1 MEKLESIVQRM
12 IDAGE
17 PEENIKA
24 VIQEYSAG
32 KQNPTAPDAVVEEDT
47 ASDMESNLDPGSL
60 ELQPDPQKEL
70 DELQLQVDSF
80 KVTDNSQEAILAR
93 RKLKKLK
100 QDQVVKLDEVTV
112 AAPTQKNLEINKT
125 NAVIDSVFEDEN
137 LLRELSG
144 SDNILT
150 LASENMGQIPREVR
164 RKIADRLGY
173 GRITPSFTLPL
184 SEQYKPD
191 TNEFKALEESDVQNI
206 IKERFQELVNSKSSE
221 RYLNSVRDSR
231 KYLYDNDKSNLDF
244 QNSMLQADIATLSY
258 KDRQFANLNVI
269 LNDQSSTVRQKE
281 EANAQLKELVESSKR
296 KIRYIDRAGNP
307 IYKEEDR
314 SYFYDLTTGMNL
326 SSGMV
331 ENKQQKGNTVLD
343 ISDKVQLYS
352 GLFQKTTKGK
362 LKAGYEDLNL
372 AIADVDRE
380 GEELFKVKLNN
391 ESLRLFVTQAGY
403 EPNEKGEFE
412 VPLDVLAS
420 KGYDLINKKG
430 IVAKI
435 LRGNRANKFE
445 DIELLDGSMSN
456 KDFGDFV
463 LRHQDYKIDLTAKK
477 EAYKQLYLLNK
488 DPKDLDRPGYGDQFV
503 KGIEEGLGFN
513 PKNNKIRASD
523 ILPEINTIAA
533 ENNISLSSDQLS
545 ALDLSFTEELTQTAG
560 GFVPILAQFAG
571 LNKGQALITGT
582 TKLGSLMNIG
592 AQVNRMGK
600 ARAIGLQMAV
610 EEVKTQVVGFDTGSG
625 IAFSGLNIMMG
636 PLRFKTKY
644 NQMNTLFNKIGKSGL
659 TFPVAAEGAA
669 VFEGVVRDLAGTDE
683 FNSWF
688 EEHYP
693 NFDTVSRRVLGN
705 VIMGNALGMTHL
717 KSIDLKTTNQIRK
730 MQTGAINGIVE
741 GKNVKQNQDIYKET
755 SLYLNRMELVDA
767 YSPKNAQKTYDKVTE
782 GLRKE
787 FKQKFDIDVNFKTVE
802 NNKEKDFVSDKDRAD
817 FSVKNEK
824 QYDVKINM
832 ENAEVGVLPHEVG
845 HAGVRAVIGKN
856 ARIKAEFLESFESI
870 LKDIKI
876 EDSRS
881 LLDAIK
887 QEKSITEVKTQEE
900 MFTYA
905 AEYLS
910 KPKYYTQLV
919 AQNAFSNAK
928 QNIIRFFETNFSNKY
943 KPKLKTKQDLIDF
956 LGRYAISV
964 NKGKGFSKYID
975 RFNEILEIGEP
986 SKQQRKQSTEL
997 AKEVDARV
1005 ETLILKQ
1012 RAGVAKTE
1020 AGKLQLESKIKE
1032 QYDKLA
1038 LSALGFN
1045 VRKSAD
1051 AKALGLTDIQLKEA
1065 LSFVGEYY
1073 TGIKDR
1079 YDPDVASFS
1088 TLVYGNIR
1096 PKQQLFYEQA
1106 LGKNRDVTTRIT
1118 EETRELADMSTGPV
1132 EGPKL
1137 IEPLEALAP
1146 SKFKKYQLQYEAGLK
1161 NIDLSKQDYST
1172 LKDAAP
1178 KITKE
1183 LFGGGSFKQQQDFIN
1198 KNLKTI
1204 YDFFPLA
1211 SRLQTKGTTKSST
1224 GINIGILKN
1233 FYVTGQRADM
1243 KTGTAAGLPVR
1254 AKMPFDAIIP
1264 EGPNKG
1270 KKVSDLFKELV
1281 GIDVA
1286 PNRNQRTFV
1295 KGVQAEI
1302 GKAITNRVAR
1312 QTLEKQSNTSELVKK
1327 LADGKSDSMQSKVLE
1342 NNRLNDVIKKYNGNM
1357 ELIRKNNP
1365 KAAAELDALT
1375 EKLIIAQG
1383 GIDNAVNYVKD
1394 FKKNTLYE
1402 FKDLDLSNIQRKN
1415 YKEIDVAKATEFAKN
1430 TRELL
1435 EYLPSWMNK
1444 TMGMGLLTT
1453 HYRTN
1458 MEGISP
1464 EKVKEKTNKENQ
1476 NFTEVPEFAKTWDT
1490 NNLGKKNQK
1499 FWEGISQADINSIS
1513 VLKGAYNKA
1522 HKLYEQ
1528 GKNTDADAVIS
1539 NAYSKLDNNVK
1550 KNMIE
1555 AWGNSLEAWYKSS
1568 ANEAQ
1573 KMERAKHIML
1583 MGRNN
1588 TNVEQGLRQLVPVEA
1603 IFTGKMK
1610 ATDITKLEHAS
1621 PMAKFALEFSRSIIE
1636 GNWQS
1641 NKKNIIDSYTGIVGP
1656 KRIFDIIDVVG
1667 KKTNPAGL
1675 VRMMFDPN
1683 TLKMFKTIDSGFK
1696 KSLFDKFS
1704 ESTGNMQ
1711 KQGQIVRQA
1720 REFLITEFKKQDAAN
1735 TKTLKERYQST
1746 DLNKSF
1752 NEFLEGSTGIKQEAV
1767 FSDAMAMARGRKAKK
1782 DFGDYFIPVGA
1793 EDFAGLMHKTLAK
1806 GKAGE
1811 KQLEFYKKNLYE
1823 PYNLAIEN
1831 ITREQ
1836 VSLSNDFRALK
1847 KDLKGVPKTLKEY
1860 TEGGVFTKE
1869 QAVRVAMWNKLGYEI
1884 PGLSKSGR
1892 AELLKEVKNN
1902 PELNQFASEILRITK
1917 GDGYA
1922 KPENSWVAGNIA
1934 LDMVSLLNK
1943 TKRSK
1948 HLEVWQEN
1956 VNTIFSKENL
1966 NKLEAAYGKN
1976 YVTTL
1981 TRTLERMKTGSNRK
1995 WGGNAT
2001 IQKWNDW
2008 VNGSVGTIM
2017 FLNSR
2022 SAVLQTISNINY
2034 LNFKDNNPLKAAKA
2048 FGNQPQYWKD
2058 FVEIFNSDY
2067 LQNRRGG
2074 NKINVNESE
2083 LALAAEKGGAQGTI
2097 SYLLNKGFILTKIA
2111 DSFAI
2116 ASGGST
2122 MYRNR
2127 INTYIKEGLSEAT
2140 AKEKAFLDFKA
2151 ITEETQQSSRPDRI
2165 SEQQA
2170 GNLGRFMLAFAN
2182 TPMQYNRIIKRNAQD
2197 LFSGRGNK
2205 AEKITKITYYSTI
2218 QNFIFNAMQK
2228 ALFAVAFSD
2237 EDEKNV
2243 SKYSDIGNGMG
2254 DSLLRGSGL
2263 TGNAI
2268 VAVKN
2273 IAMEVN
2279 RQANKPNPNF
2289 QDAAWKAL
2297 TVSPPMYGK
2306 VTRLRGAGYSAKYI
2320 TKDNIFEPSLQN
2332 PALSAGAQ
2340 LSSAAFNLPLDRA
2353 LRKAQNI
2360 EAAMSDEA
2368 EWWQKS
2374 ALLMGWGTWELGMQK
2389 PREKTKK
2396 KKNEVNEFGFKTK
2409 RLKF

>member
-1 MEKLESIVQRM
+1 MVSYKINEDIYDLPEDKVENFLTKFPNAEKLE
-12 IDAGE
+12 A
-17 PEENIKA
+17 P
-24 VIQEYSAG
+24 G
-32 KQNPTAPDAVVEEDT
+32 KITPTAPGAVVEETAAPDT
-47 ASDMESNLDPGSL
+47 DSNLEDPL
-60 ELQPDPQKEL
+60 LALQKQLDAIKPNDPNYNSKE
-70 DELQLQVDSF
+70 
-80 KVTDNSQEAILAR
+80 TILLR
-93 RKLKKLK
+93 RKLKNLKAERIEKLEE
-100 QDQVVKLDEVTV
+100 VVVT
-112 AAPTQKNLEINKT
+112 APTQKNKEISKT
-125 NAVIDSVFEDEN
+125 NEVIDDVFEDSE
-137 LLRELSG
+137 LLKKLSG

-164 RKIADRLGY
+164 REIADRLGY
-173 GRITPSFTLPL
+173 SRTVVLGDQI
-184 SEQYKPD
+184 KD
-191 TNEFKALEESDVQNI
+191 TNEFKALEESDVQDI
-206 IKERFQELVNSKSSE
+206 IKERFQELVNSQKSD
-221 RYLNSVRDSR
+221 RYLKSVRDSR
-231 KYLYDNDKSNLDF
+231 KYLYDNKESNLEF
-244 QNSMLQADIATLSY
+244 QNNMLQADIATLSY
-258 KDRQFANLNVI
+258 KDRQLANINTQ
-269 LNDQSSTVRQKE
+269 LNDPSKTSRERIALEEQKQKFL
-281 EANAQLKELVESSKR
+281 EASKR
-296 KIRYIDRAGNP
+296 KIQYINNRGEAV
-307 IYKEEDR
+307 YKEEER
-314 SYFYDLTTGMNL
+314 SFFYDLTTGMNL
-326 SSGMV
+326 SAGLV
-331 ENKQQKGNTVLD
+331 ENKQEKGDTVLD

-352 GLFQKTTKGK
+352 GLFQKTTKDK

-380 GEELFKVKLNN
+380 GDELFKVKLNN
-391 ESLRLFVTQAGY
+391 ESLRLFVRQAGY
-403 EPNEKGEFE
+403 IPNEKGEFE

-430 IVAKI
+430 IVSKI
-435 LRGNRANKFE
+435 LRGQKGNKFE
-445 DIELLDGSMSN
+445 DIELADGSMPS

-463 LRHQDYKIDLTAKK
+463 LRHQDYKIDLAAKK

-488 DPKDLDRPGYGDQFV
+488 DPKDLDRPRSGEQFA
-503 KGIEEGLGFN
+503 KGIEGGFGFN
-513 PKNNKIRASD
+513 PRNNKIRASD
-523 ILPEINTIAA
+523 ILPEINTIIA
-533 ENNISLSSDQLS
+533 ENNISLSEDQKN
-545 ALDLSFTEELTQTAG
+545 ALDLTFTEELTETAG
-560 GFVPILAQFAG
+560 GFVPILAQFAV
-571 LNKGQALITGT
+571 LNKGQALVAST

-600 ARAIGLQMAV
+600 ARAIGLNMAV
-610 EEVKTQVVGFDTGSG
+610 EEVKTQAVGFDTGSG

-636 PLRFKTKY
+636 PLKFKTKY
-644 NQMNTLFNKIGKSGL
+644 NQMNTLFNKIGKNGL

-669 VFEGVVRDLAGTDE
+669 VFEGVIRDLAGTDE

-693 NFDTVSRRVLGN
+693 DFDTVSRRVAGN

-730 MQTGAINGIVE
+730 MQSEALNNIVE
-741 GKNVKQNQDIYKET
+741 GKNVKQNQDLYKET
-755 SLYLNRMELVDA
+755 TLYLNRMDLVDA

-787 FKQKFDIDVNFKTVE
+787 FKQKFDIDVNFKTIE
-802 NNKEKDFVSDKDRAD
+802 NNKEKDFVSDKDKAD
-817 FSVKNEK
+817 FSAKNEK
-824 QYDVKINM
+824 EYEVKVNM
-832 ENAEVGVLPHEVG
+832 ENAEIGVLPHEVG
-845 HAGVRAVIGKN
+845 HAGIRAAIGKN
-856 ARIKAEFLESFESI
+856 VRIKQEFLESFESI

-876 EDSRS
+876 EDGRS

-887 QEKSITEVKTQEE
+887 QEKSITEIKTQEE

-919 AQNAFSNAK
+919 AQNAFSNLK
-928 QNIIRFFETNFSNKY
+928 QNTLRFFETNFSNTY

-986 SKQQRKQSTEL
+986 TKEQRKQSTEL
-997 AKEVDARV
+997 AKEVDANV
-1005 ETLILKQ
+1005 ERLILKQ

-1020 AGKLQLESKIKE
+1020 AGKLQLENKIKE
-1032 QYDKLA
+1032 QYDKIA

-1051 AKALGLTDIQLKEA
+1051 AKALGLTDIQLSEA
-1065 LSFVGEYY
+1065 KSFIGEYY
-1073 TGIKDR
+1073 KGIKDR
-1079 YDPDVASFS
+1079 YNPEVAAFS
-1088 TLVYGNIR
+1088 TLVYSNIR

-1106 LGKNRDVTTRIT
+1106 LGKGRETTTRID
-1118 EETRELADMSTGPV
+1118 EGAMQIADVSTKV
-1132 EGPKL
+1132 AEAPKL
-1137 IEPLEALAP
+1137 IEPLETLAP
-1146 SKFKKYQLQYEAGLK
+1146 NKFKQYQSQYEAGLK

-1178 KITKE
+1178 NVTKE
-1183 LFGGGSFKQQQDFIN
+1183 IFGGKSFKEQQDFIN

-1204 YDFFPLA
+1204 YDLFPL
-1211 SRLQTKGTTKSST
+1211 SFRRMTEGTKSST
-1224 GINIGILKN
+1224 KIQRSILDN
-1233 FYVTGQRADM
+1233 FYITGERAKMDV
-1243 KTGTAAGLPVR
+1243 GTAAGLPIK

-1281 GIDVA
+1281 GIGVE

-1295 KGVQAEI
+1295 KGLQAEI
-1302 GKAITNRVAR
+1302 GKAITNRVVR
-1312 QTLEKQSNTSELVKK
+1312 QTLEKQNNTAELVQK
-1327 LADGKSDSMQSKVLE
+1327 LADGKSDLMQSKVLE
-1342 NNRLNDVIKKYNGNM
+1342 NNRLNNVIKKYNGNM

-1394 FKKNTLYE
+1394 FQKNTLYE
-1402 FKDLDLSNIQRKN
+1402 FKNLDLSNIQRKN

-1476 NFTEVPEFAKTWDT
+1476 NFTEVPEFAKTWDPSKT
-1490 NNLGKKNQK
+1490 GKKGQEL
-1499 FWEGISQADINSIS
+1499 WEGISQADINSIN
-1513 VLKGAYNKA
+1513 VLKEAYNKA

-1528 GKNTDADAVIS
+1528 GKNTEADAIIS
-1539 NAYSKLDNNVK
+1539 NAYSKIGNNIK
-1550 KNMIE
+1550 KKMIE
-1555 AWGNSLEAWYKSS
+1555 AWGNSLETWYKSS
-1568 ANEAQ
+1568 TNEAQ
-1573 KMERAKHIML
+1573 KLERAKHIML

-1610 ATDITKLEHAS
+1610 GTDITKLEHAS

-1636 GNWQS
+1636 GTWQS
-1641 NKKNIIDSYTGIVGP
+1641 NKRNIIDNYTGIVGP
-1656 KRIFDIIDVVG
+1656 KRIFDIVDAVG

-1675 VRMMFDPN
+1675 VRMMFDPS

-1696 KSLFDKFS
+1696 KSLYDKFT
-1704 ESTGNMQ
+1704 ESTGNVQ

-1720 REFLITEFKKQDAAN
+1720 REFLITEFQKQDAAN
-1735 TKTLKERYQST
+1735 TKALKERYQST

-1869 QAVRVAMWNKLGYEI
+1869 QAVRVAIWNKLGYEI

-1948 HLEVWQEN
+1948 HLEVWQNN

-2034 LNFKDNNPLKAAKA
+2034 LNFKDNNPLAAAKA
-2048 FGNQPQYWKD
+2048 FANQPQYWKD

-2083 LALAAEKGGAQGTI
+2083 LALAAEKGGVQGTI

-2127 INTYIKEGLSEAT
+2127 INTYIKEGLSEAA

-2306 VTRLRGAGYSAKYI
+2306 VTRLRGAGYSAKYM

-2332 PALSAGAQ
+2332 PALSATAQ

-2368 EWWQKS
+2368 EWWQS
-2374 ALLMGWGTWELGMQK
+2374 AALLMGWGSWELGIPQPK
-2389 PREKTKK
+2389 KQTKK
-2396 KKNEVNEFGFKTK
+2396 KTKPKKKKFGSTKT
-2409 RLKF
+2409 LKLK

>member
-1 MEKLESIVQRM
+1 MVSYKINEDIYDLPEDKVESFLTKFPDAEKL
-12 IDAGE
+12 DE
-17 PEENIKA
+17 P
-24 VIQEYSAG
+24 G
-32 KQNPTAPDAVVEEDT
+32 KTTPTTPGAVVEETVAPDT
-47 ASDMESNLDPGSL
+47 EFKSEDPLLGLQQQLDAIKPN
-60 ELQPDPQKEL
+60 DPAY
-70 DELQLQVDSF
+70 
-80 KVTDNSQEAILAR
+80 NSRETILLR

-100 QDQVVKLDEVTV
+100 AERIEKLEEVTV
-112 AAPTQKNLEINKT
+112 TAPTQKNKEISKT
-125 NAVIDSVFEDEN
+125 NEIIDDVFEDNE
-137 LLRELSG
+137 LLKNLSG

-150 LASENMGQIPREVR
+150 LASENMGQIPREIR
-164 RKIADRLGY
+164 REISDRLGY
-173 GRITPSFTLPL
+173 DRTVILGDQIT
-184 SEQYKPD
+184 D
-191 TNEFKALEESDVQNI
+191 TNEFVALDEKEVNNI
-206 IKERFQELVNSKSSE
+206 IKERFQELVNSQKSN
-221 RYLNSVRDSR
+221 RYLESVKASR
-231 KYLYDNDKSNLDF
+231 KYLYDNKESNLEF
-244 QNSMLQADIATLSY
+244 QQNMLNADIATLSY

-269 LNDQSSTVRQKE
+269 LNDKSSTVRQKD

-296 KIRYIDRAGNP
+296 KIQYMDRAGNP
-307 IYKEEDR
+307 IYKQEDQ

-326 SSGMV
+326 SSGLV
-331 ENKQQKGNTVLD
+331 ENKQEKGNTVLD

-352 GLFQKTTKGK
+352 GLFAKNTRDK
-362 LKAGYEDLNL
+362 LKLGYEDLNL

-380 GEELFKVKLNN
+380 GDELFKVKLNN

-403 EPNEKGEFE
+403 VANEKGEFE
-412 VPLDVLAS
+412 VPLEILAS

-430 IVAKI
+430 LVSKI
-435 LRGNRANKFE
+435 LRGKANKFE
-445 DIELLDGSMSN
+445 DIELVDGSMSS

-463 LRHQDYKIDLTAKK
+463 LRHQDYKIDLAAKK

-488 DPKDLDRPGYGDQFV
+488 DPKSIDRPGYGEQFA
-503 KGIEEGLGFN
+503 KGIEEGFGFN
-513 PKNNKIRASD
+513 PKNNKIRTSD
-523 ILPEINTIAA
+523 FLPEINTIVA
-533 ENNISLSSDQLS
+533 ENNIELSEDQKN

-560 GFVPILAQFAG
+560 GFVPILAQFTAA
-571 LNKGQALITGT
+571 NKGQALVTGT
-582 TKLGSLMNIG
+582 TKLGSLMNVG
-592 AQVNRMGK
+592 AQVNRMSK
-600 ARAIGLQMAV
+600 ARAIGLNMLA
-610 EEVKTQVVGFDTGSG
+610 EEVKTQTVGFDTGSG
-625 IAFSGLNIMMG
+625 IAFSGLNFMMG

-644 NQMNTLFNKIGKSGL
+644 NQMNTLFNKIGKNGL

-669 VFEGVVRDLAGTDE
+669 IFEGVVRDLAGTDE

-693 NFDTVSRRVLGN
+693 DFDTVSRRVLGN

-717 KSIDLKTTNQIRK
+717 KSMDLKTTNQIRK
-730 MQTGAINGIVE
+730 MQADALVDMSFGP
-741 GKNVKQNQDIYKET
+741 KNKNYTFEKSNDIYRET
-755 SLYLNRMELVDA
+755 TNYLNRLETISG
-767 YSPKNAQKTYDKVTE
+767 YSPENAQETYDKIGQ
-782 GLRKE
+782 GLKEE
-787 FKQKFDIDVNFKTVE
+787 FKKKLGIDLNFKTIK

-824 QYDVKINM
+824 EYEIKVNM
-832 ENAEVGVLPHEVG
+832 ENAEIGVLPHEVG
-845 HAGVRAVIGKN
+845 HAGIRALVGKN
-856 ARIKAEFLESFESI
+856 ARIKQEFLESFESI

-876 EDSRS
+876 EDGRS

-887 QEKSITEVKTQEE
+887 QEKSITEIKTQEE

-964 NKGKGFSKYID
+964 NKGKGVTKYIE
-975 RFNEILEIGEP
+975 RFNEILEAGEP
-986 SKQQRKQSTEL
+986 TKESRKQSTEL
-997 AKEVDARV
+997 TNEIDARA
-1005 ETLILKQ
+1005 ETLIIKQ
-1012 RAGVAKTE
+1012 RKGIAKTE

-1038 LSALGFN
+1038 LKALGFN
-1045 VRKSAD
+1045 VQKSLD

-1073 TGIKDR
+1073 QGIKQR
-1079 YDPDVASFS
+1079 YNTEFKVGEVENVKFS
-1088 TLVYGNIR
+1088 TFVNANIR
-1096 PKQQLFYEQA
+1096 PKRQLFYEQA
-1106 LGKNRDVTTRIT
+1106 LGKGREVTTRIT
-1118 EETRELADMSTGPV
+1118 EETKELADISTTPT

-1137 IEPLEALAP
+1137 IEPLETLAP
-1146 SKFKKYQLQYEAGLK
+1146 NKFKEYQSQYEAGLK

-1178 KITKE
+1178 NVTKK
-1183 LFGGGSFKQQQDFIN
+1183 LFGGSSFKQQQDFIN

-1204 YDFFPLA
+1204 YDLFPLA

-1224 GINIGILKN
+1224 RINTGILKN
-1233 FYVTGQRADM
+1233 FYVTGGRADM
-1243 KTGTAAGLPVR
+1243 KTGTAAGLPIK
-1254 AKMPFDAIIP
+1254 AKMPFDAVIP

-1270 KKVSDLFKELV
+1270 KKVSDLFKELA
-1281 GIDVA
+1281 GIGVE

-1295 KGVQAEI
+1295 KGLQAEI

-1312 QTLEKQSNTSELVKK
+1312 QVLEKQSNTSELVKK

-1342 NNRLNDVIKKYNGNM
+1342 NDRLNNLLKKYNYNV
-1357 ELIRKNNP
+1357 ELLRKNNP
-1365 KAAAELDALT
+1365 EAAAQLDALT
-1375 EKLIIAQG
+1375 EKLIIAEG

-1394 FKKNTLYE
+1394 FKKSTLYE
-1402 FKDLDLSNIQRKN
+1402 FKNLDLSNIQRKN

-1430 TRELL
+1430 TKELL
-1435 EYLPSWMNK
+1435 QYLPPWINK
-1444 TMGMGLLTT
+1444 TMAMGLLTT

-1458 MEGISP
+1458 MEGISL
-1464 EKVKEKTNKENQ
+1464 EKAKEKFNKEGQ

-1490 NNLGKKNQK
+1490 TNIGKKGQE

-1528 GKNTDADAVIS
+1528 GKNTEADAVIS
-1539 NAYSKLDNNVK
+1539 NAYSKIGNNVK
-1550 KNMIE
+1550 KRMIE

-1568 ANEAQ
+1568 TSEAQ
-1573 KMERAKHIML
+1573 RLERAKHIML

-1610 ATDITKLEHAS
+1610 STDITKLEHAS

-1656 KRIFDIIDVVG
+1656 KRIFDIIDAVG

-1683 TLKMFKTIDSGFK
+1683 TLKMFKTIDSGFN

-1704 ESTGNMQ
+1704 ESTGNVQ
-1711 KQGQIVRQA
+1711 KQGQIFRQA
-1720 REFLITEFKKQDAAN
+1720 REFLLTEFKKQDAAN
-1735 TKTLKERYQST
+1735 TKALKERYQST

-1752 NEFLEGSTGIKQEAV
+1752 NEFLEGSTGIEAQKV
-1767 FSDAMAMARGRKAKK
+1767 FSDAMAMVRGKKAKK
-1782 DFGDYFIPVGA
+1782 SFGDYFIPVGA

-1823 PYNLAIEN
+1823 PYNLAMEN

-1836 VSLSNDFRALK
+1836 VALSNDFRALK
-1847 KDLKGVPKTLKEY
+1847 NELSTVPKALKE
-1860 TEGGVFTKE
+1860 TTKGGDFTKE
-1869 QAVRVAMWNKLGYEI
+1869 HAVRVYIWSRLGYEI
-1884 PGLSKSGR
+1884 PGLSKKGGR
-1892 AELLKEVKNN
+1892 ELINEVKNN
-1902 PELNQFASEILRITK
+1902 PELNQFANELLKITK

-1922 KPENSWVAGNIA
+1922 KPENSWVASNIA

-1966 NKLEAAYGKN
+1966 NKLEAAYGKK
-1976 YVTTL
+1976 YVSTL
-1981 TRTLERMKTGSNRK
+1981 TKTLERMKTGSNRK

-2022 SAVLQTISNINY
+2022 SAVLQTISNVNY
-2034 LNFKDNNPLKAAKA
+2034 LNFKDNNPLAAAKA
-2048 FGNQPQYWKD
+2048 FANQPQYWKD

-2074 NKINVNESE
+2074 NKININESE
-2083 LALAAEKGGAQGTI
+2083 LALAAEKGGVQGTI
-2097 SYLLNKGFILTKIA
+2097 SYLLNKGFILTKMA

-2127 INTYIKEGLSEAT
+2127 INTYIKQGLSEAA

-2170 GNLGRFMLAFAN
+2170 SNLGRFMLAFAN

-2197 LFSGRGNK
+2197 LFAGRGNRL
-2205 AEKITKITYYSTI
+2205 EKLSKITYYSTI
-2218 QNFIFNAMQK
+2218 QNFLFNAMQK
-2228 ALFAVAFSD
+2228 ALFVTAFSNE
-2237 EDEKNV
+2237 EDEAQVTRNAK
-2243 SKYSDIGNGMG
+2243 IGEGMA

-2263 TGNAI
+2263 YGNAA

-2273 IAMEVN
+2273 VAKAV
-2279 RQANKPNPNF
+2279 ANDKSVVE
-2289 QDAAWKAL
+2289 AAL
-2297 TVSPPMYGK
+2297 TISPPMYSK
-2306 VTRLRGAGYSAKYI
+2306 ASKLRNANFSRKYI
-2320 TKDNIFEPSLQN
+2320 TENNLFEPSLNN
-2332 PALSAGAQ
+2332 PALSATAQ
-2340 LSSAAFNLPLDRA
+2340 LSAAAFNFPLDRA

-2360 EAAMSDEA
+2360 EAAMDDEA
-2368 EWWQKS
+2368 EYWQRV
-2374 ALLMGWGTWELGMQK
+2374 ALLLGWSEWELGMEQPKK
-2389 PREKTKK
+2389 PVKKSKTKRKK
-2396 KKNEVNEFGFKTK
+2396 KKFSSTKT
-2409 RLKF
+2409 LKLK